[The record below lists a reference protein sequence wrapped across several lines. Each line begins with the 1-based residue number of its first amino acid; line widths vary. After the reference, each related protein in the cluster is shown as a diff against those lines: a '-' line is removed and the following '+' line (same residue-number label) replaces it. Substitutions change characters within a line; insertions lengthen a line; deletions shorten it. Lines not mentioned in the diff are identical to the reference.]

1 MSKRDIFSK
10 INLKDYNNI
19 LENILEQKAFTE
31 DVKNLLL
38 SMFYKIEYAYQD
50 YKTIKVNVNSKNFF
64 LQTIAKIIKNE
75 CKEIILIKPLS
86 EESLILEKENV
97 NYKVDRENGKIT
109 CYPNERIILEALVTL
124 NQKEIELKEEYKLYQ
139 KPLTKILYKGNLMNV
154 TEVIRDFNGW
164 SWDITESQIENKNI
178 NLVYQNLLIL
188 LGRDFLQ
195 NWITEDNK
203 EKLEDMQIP
212 NNEILRSKYNNS
224 FGLTNEEV
232 QEIKEIDYLK
242 LMKETLE
249 DKYGKESSK
258 KFLNQFEKVI
268 LAIGYN
274 MDENQKQQILKQQT
288 IIQEKLNKMRNNRK
302 FLEELS
308 KEKKKIAKQI
318 KEIDKILSEEKLL
331 KEEYELRNSKL
342 PNKKKIFSV
351 SHLRIMLNKERE
363 NKLDRIKEYNKL
375 MEPNEFLK
383 IKTYLEE
390 KNKFYEDLELK
401 ENSRANEEKQ
411 INRLQI
417 YFLECFNNKINKSSK
432 TEIKNLIY
440 ELRYYEHIPY
450 QDTEIYNLNVEKI
463 QEKIKEV
470 EQNIIEIAC
479 KEKVMVTITKQNEL
493 NKTILANQFKS
504 KIINIENINYVL
516 KYHKGILEINIYDGN
531 TEEEKKQLQIKQK
544 TELEVKL
551 NRKIKIWE

>member
-1 MSKRDIFSK
+1 
-10 INLKDYNNI
+10 
-19 LENILEQKAFTE
+19 
-31 DVKNLLL
+31 
-38 SMFYKIEYAYQD
+38 
-50 YKTIKVNVNSKNFF
+50 
-64 LQTIAKIIKNE
+64 
-75 CKEIILIKPLS
+75 
-86 EESLILEKENV
+86 
-97 NYKVDRENGKIT
+97 
-109 CYPNERIILEALVTL
+109 
-124 NQKEIELKEEYKLYQ
+124 
-139 KPLTKILYKGNLMNV
+139 
-154 TEVIRDFNGW
+154 
-164 SWDITESQIENKNI
+164 
-178 NLVYQNLLIL
+178 
-188 LGRDFLQ
+188 
-195 NWITEDNK
+195 
-203 EKLEDMQIP
+203 
-212 NNEILRSKYNNS
+212 
-224 FGLTNEEV
+224 
-232 QEIKEIDYLK
+232 
-242 LMKETLE
+242 
-249 DKYGKESSK
+249 
-258 KFLNQFEKVI
+258 
-268 LAIGYN
+268 